1 MENIKPSSRKGVIV
15 TEDDSEYYAVVTM
28 LGQEKIAQALS
39 EDKALQLKVIAIGDA
54 DGEAVT
60 PDRGA
65 TKLINEVWRGECVTM
80 LDPNNPNIIVAKTN
94 VPVDVGGWDVYEIA
108 VMDSDDN
115 IIIHAN
121 APGWRKLTVVN
132 GTSNPMEI
140 SVRVSVIDAA
150 AIELNISYD
159 GINVTFKDLEGH
171 INDPNAHPH
180 FNDPVPHVSEND
192 RKYWSGFANTG
203 PMTTEDTDFVITP
216 ALEITSELFSL
227 TVKTPRAFV
236 EGDTITVNEISYTL
250 YQGSDPA
257 SDDAFNAGE
266 VITLNFDTVS
276 RRCWASSGGTG
287 TPKPLPPQISNL
299 KGTVP
304 EGETPQIIWTWE
316 NPEDE
321 NFEGM
326 ILVGKK
332 GSAPNSPTDG
342 TQLYKGTSNTFTQT
356 EGVEWDNTYYARGF
370 AYNSQ
375 NAYQMDATGAIASVT
390 PSNVPDQVTNF
401 TLTPNKSKAILNWE
415 NPTNQSYS
423 VTKVI
428 QKVGSDPQTPEDGTE
443 VYSGTGTTVTVTN
456 LQEGIDYH
464 FAVFTLSK
472 DGKYNPPAVKTYN
485 PSIYPKYTYTGQ
497 HTLIK
502 DENDHWRIKFLSSGV
517 LEWLGEDTEI
527 DIFLV
532 GGGAGGQA
540 GSYGGRG
547 GGGGY
552 TKTVKK
558 ITLTQG
564 QRINVVIGAGGAAQ
578 TLSGGTTSFDSHS
591 VSGGNGVNGGSGG
604 GGDSEVVRNNRT
616 AHGGDGGTDGSNGTA
631 GHNDEG
637 SPSSGGGAGQGST
650 TREFGEPG
658 ADLYSGG
665 GGGVGKGVVT
675 TSYGYGGSGGQ
686 GSPVLASSGGG
697 TNGERGSN
705 NGIAGGGYGGGG
717 GGLQGRGA
725 QGIVIIRDAREAA

>member
-1 MENIKPSSRKGVIV
+1 MDKNPRSGVIV
-15 TEDDSEYYAVVTM
+15 TEDDSQYYAVVTT
-28 LGQEKIAQALS
+28 LGKEKIAQALK
-39 EDKALQLKVIAIGDA
+39 DGTPLQLKKIAVGDA
-54 DGEAVT
+54 NGSPIV
-60 PDRGA
+60 PDREA
-65 TKLINEVWRGECVTM
+65 TRLIHEVWRGDCVTF
-80 LDPNNPNIIVAKTN
+80 LDPLNPNVIIAKTN
-94 VPVDVGGWDVYEIA
+94 IPVDVGGWDVYEIA
-108 VMDSDDN
+108 VMDGDDN

-140 SVRVSVIDAA
+140 SARVAVIDAA

-159 GINVTFKDLEGH
+159 GVNVTFKDLEAH
-171 INDPNAHPH
+171 IKDPHAHPH
-180 FNDPVPHVSEND
+180 FDDPVPHVSED
-192 RKYWSGFANTG
+192 ERKYWSGFANTG

-216 ALEITSELFSL
+216 ALNITSELFSL
-227 TVKTPRAFV
+227 TVKTPKAFV

-304 EGETPQIIWTWE
+304 EGETLQIIWTWE

-356 EGVEWDNTYYARGF
+356 EGVEWNNTYYARGF

-415 NPTNQSYS
+415 NPTGQSYS

-428 QKVGSDPQTPEDGTE
+428 QKIGGDPQTPEDGTE
-443 VYSGTGTTVTVTN
+443 VYSGTGTTTTVTN
-456 LQEGIDYH
+456 LQDGTDYH
-464 FAVFTLSK
+464 FALFALSA
-472 DGKYNPPAVKTYN
+472 DGKYKPPVVKTYT
-485 PSIYPKYTYTGQ
+485 PEIWPKYTYTGQ
-497 HTLIK
+497 HQLIK
-502 DENDHWRIKFLSSGV
+502 ESGENWQIKFLTSGI
-517 LEWLGEDTEI
+517 LTWNSDDATI
-527 DIFLV
+527 DAFLC
-532 GGGAGGQA
+532 GGGGG
-540 GSYGGRG
+540 GSQGG

-552 TKTVKK
+552 TKTVSKLTVSK
-558 ITLTQG
+558 GSTTQIT
-564 QRINVVIGAGGAAQ
+564 IGAGGTGGKSGRNGGSSSFGSQ
-578 TLSGGTTSFDSHS
+578 T
-591 VSGGNGVNGGSGG
+591 VNGGNAANGDTGGNGGSGG
-604 GGDSEVVRNNRT
+604 GSAGFVYSYRGGPGGSNGGN
-616 AHGGDGGTDGSNGTA
+616 GGDGGGYPEKLPGGT
-631 GHNDEG
+631 
-637 SPSSGGGAGQGST
+637 GQGSS
-650 TREFGEPG
+650 TRVFGNG
-658 ADLYSGG
+658 DYCSGG
-665 GGGVGKGVVT
+665 GGGGASDKSQSTAGQGGAGGT
-675 TSYGYGGSGGQ
+675 GTPLLASHGTGGSFTDSTQTTREFNPGY
-686 GSPVLASSGGG
+686 
-697 TNGERGSN
+697 
-705 NGIAGGGYGGGG
+705 AGGGYGGGG
-717 GGLQGRGA
+717 GGGASGGAGA
-725 QGIVIIRDAREAA
+725 QGIVVIRNAR